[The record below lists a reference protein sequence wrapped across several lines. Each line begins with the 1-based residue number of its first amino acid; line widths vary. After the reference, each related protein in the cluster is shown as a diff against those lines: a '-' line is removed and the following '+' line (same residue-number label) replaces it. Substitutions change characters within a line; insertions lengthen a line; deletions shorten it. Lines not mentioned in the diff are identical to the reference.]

1 MQKGERMSTA
11 EHETTCAPEID
22 RVEEW
27 RQEELARAGYDS
39 KSAFLLAVSHE
50 VDLHGAVDL
59 LKKGCSEKLAL
70 EILL

>member
-1 MQKGERMSTA
+1 MSTA
-11 EHETTCAPEID
+11 EPETSYAPEID

-27 RQEELARAGYDS
+27 RQEELKRAGYDS

-59 LKKGCSEKLAL
+59 LKKGCSAELAL

>member
-1 MQKGERMSTA
+1 MSTA
-11 EHETTCAPEID
+11 EFETTYAPEID

-27 RQEELARAGYDS
+27 RQEELKRAGYDS

-59 LKKGCSEKLAL
+59 LKKGCSAELAL